1 MSENTYLKKSMH
13 DKGTV
18 FFNRNLLVS
27 FSWRFHILPFIPPH
41 QSRPDEWLPVHTLWQ
56 RAALPGT
63 RCSPISATHPPL
75 FLSHICHF
83 AHEIL
88 PLGQF

>member
-1 MSENTYLKKSMH
+1 MH

-27 FSWRFHILPFIPPH
+27 FRWIFHVLPFIPAPN

-56 RAALPGT
+56 KVALPGT
-63 RCSPISATHPPL
+63 RYSPINATHPPS

-83 AHEIL
+83 VHEIL